1 MLVRAGTILPFTCE
15 QVFALAADIER
26 YPEFLTGWI
35 SARIMQREATI
46 CHVDQ
51 EVRFGPIRLRFKSTA
66 VLQRPKRIDVTSTD
80 GPFKYFGLSWV
91 IAANSSGG
99 CRISIEASVELQS
112 GILQLAVNPF
122 LSAVVDDNLC
132 AFEARTYTLY
142 ACLPPIA
149 PPEPLRATVK
159 TSPGAHEDIVDQDNN
174 E

>member
-1 MLVRAGTILPFTCE
+1 MLVRVGTILPFSCE

-35 SARIMQREATI
+35 SAQIIQREPTI

-91 IAANSSGG
+91 IAANSSGS
-99 CRISIEASVELQS
+99 CRISIAASVELQS

-122 LSAVVDDNLC
+122 LSAVVDDNLR
-132 AFEARTYTLY
+132 AFEARAHTLY
-142 ACLPPIA
+142 PLLPRIA
-149 PPEPLRATVK
+149 PPEQPRTTMAM
-159 TSPGAHEDIVDQDNN
+159 SPGSNEEPADRDDHE
-174 E
+174 